1 MKDIIKLTMSPDPVD
16 QLRGKLALSSW
27 LRREARRLIR
37 EGGNK

>member
-16 QLRGKLALSSW
+16 QLLGKLDLSIW

-37 EGGNK
+37 EGGDK